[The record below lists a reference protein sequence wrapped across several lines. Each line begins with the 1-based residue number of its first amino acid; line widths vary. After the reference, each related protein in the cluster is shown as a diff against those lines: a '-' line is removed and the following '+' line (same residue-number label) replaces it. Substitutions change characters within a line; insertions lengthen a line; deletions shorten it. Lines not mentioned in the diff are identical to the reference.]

1 MYGLGDRN
9 KSSYH
14 LQHKHRKKKIMIRSI
29 FWEELW
35 LSDPDH
41 HFEILQNRTLQNS
54 WAPRLLFS
62 IRVRESIRARARA
75 RARDRDRDV
84 YTQRSKFT
92 VPVPSLPVPWSSAKI
107 LRDCTADTHSYIYT
121 WAKYFC
127 QLVFLQ
133 IGSKPNLY
141 VQYSKIEIYLEI
153 QQGRAYKSPDLKSTT
168 F

>member
-1 MYGLGDRN
+1 MDWETAIRAHII
-9 KSSYH
+9 SSTSTG
-14 LQHKHRKKKIMIRSI
+14 RKKIMIRSI

-92 VPVPSLPVPWSSAKI
+92 VPVPSLPVRPYPGAPQKFCATVQLIHIRTS
-107 LRDCTADTHSYIYT
+107 THGQNIFASLF
-121 WAKYFC
+121 FC
-127 QLVFLQ
+127 RLDRNQ
-133 IGSKPNLY
+133 ICM
-141 VQYSKIEIYLEI
+141 YSI
-153 QQGRAYKSPDLKSTT
+153 RKSRSI
-168 F
+168 